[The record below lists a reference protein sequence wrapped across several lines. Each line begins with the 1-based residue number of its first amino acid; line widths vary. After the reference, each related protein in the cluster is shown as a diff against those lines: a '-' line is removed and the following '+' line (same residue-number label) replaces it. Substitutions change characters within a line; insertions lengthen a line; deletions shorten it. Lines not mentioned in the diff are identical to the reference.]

1 MQIPILRLGQ
11 EYHSADLVE
20 LNDSLVTHTA
30 NPGLIRR
37 DLLSISES
45 KAALEAI
52 PAETLAD
59 YCEAA
64 AELFMH
70 ADLPCGDE
78 TQGPDD
84 YVDLPP
90 LDIKPKTPEIRFPRP
105 YMRRYNADEMKW

>member
-20 LNDSLVTHTA
+20 LNENLVTQTA

-37 DLLSISES
+37 DLLRIHES
-45 KAALEAI
+45 KAALDAI

-64 AELFMH
+64 ADLFMN
-70 ADLPCGDE
+70 AELPCGDS

-84 YVDLPP
+84 YVESL
-90 LDIKPKTPEIRFPRP
+90 
-105 YMRRYNADEMKW
+105 